1 MRARLIVF
9 PPLWFLDSYDP
20 DRSYALTSHSGE
32 EFIEGLTDATW
43 KGPDSNSNLA
53 KSAPP
58 SGTPLFFF
66 NASTRRSWVIR
77 GTGVREHSYF
87 SARMCTREKSVRFFL
102 LRRKKSF
109 FSLEKSAVA
118 LRQALRVALR
128 CVTCRLTLY
137 CRGNGCSDTM
147 FHGNITIRRQI
158 RSAIGVND
166 TGREN
171 GERTLFRRY
180 REHGLNFGGG

>member
-9 PPLWFLDSYDP
+9 PPLWFMDSYDP
-20 DRSYALTSHSGE
+20 DRSYALTSHSEE

-102 LRRKKSF
+102 LRRKKRIF
-109 FSLEKSAVA
+109 FFRKIGCRTSTGAARRTA
-118 LRQALRVALR
+118 LRHVPTYAILSWQRVFRHYVPWQHHCTKADPLGDWCKR
-128 CVTCRLTLY
+128 Y
-137 CRGNGCSDTM
+137 WK
-147 FHGNITIRRQI
+147 
-158 RSAIGVND
+158 
-166 TGREN
+166 
-171 GERTLFRRY
+171 GER
-180 REHGLNFGGG
+180 REDFVPTI